1 MANYAAGSTSAL
13 ILYKETSYGTAS
25 PDDQRA
31 GVRQVF
37 VSESIKLS
45 QQTLDS
51 ATINSSRE
59 RSRPAFGNVT
69 VAGSIATE
77 LAPQTCISLLA
88 LAVDPSPG
96 AATLNTWTFQTGKET
111 PSFTAE
117 IDFGTAMV
125 AGTAGDDPVNRF
137 HRFKGC
143 RISNLNITIPSSG
156 FVTANY
162 DVVGKDGEIGDTGYD
177 PAPYSYS
184 NFTPFTAYDCDLFYG
199 TSGSTNPTT
208 LIKIAESA
216 SISLTNTLDESIYS
230 IASGGLRADL
240 PVGFQTVT
248 GQISLLLDNTEAPAF
263 LEKINTKTAI
273 SLRFRLKRGTA
284 NGTEGNEQ
292 ITLLMP
298 RVLLERTSPEI
309 QGPGGVK
316 FSAAFKAFV
325 DTPDTQSALT
335 ITVNTPKASSITTPW
350 LATP

>member
-13 ILYKETSYGTAS
+13 ILYKETSYGTTS
-25 PDDQRA
+25 LTDKGA

-96 AATLNTWTFQTGKET
+96 TATLNTWTFNTGKET

-117 IDFGTAMV
+117 IDFGTAMI
-125 AGTAGDDPVNRF
+125 AGALGDASVNRC
-137 HRFKGC
+137 HRFTGC

-156 FVTANY
+156 FITANY
-162 DVVGKDGEIGDTGYD
+162 DVVGQDGEIGDAPYD
-177 PAPYSYS
+177 AAPYSYS
-184 NFTPFTAYDCDLFYG
+184 NFTPFSAYECDVFYG
-199 TSGSTNPTT
+199 TAGSATPSIM
-208 LIKIAESA
+208 IKIAESA

-248 GQISLLLDNTEAPAF
+248 GQISLLLDNTEAPVF
-263 LEKINTKTAI
+263 LDKINTKTAI
-273 SLRFRLKRGTA
+273 SLKFRLKRGNADGTA
-284 NGTEGNEQ
+284 GNEQ
-292 ITLLMP
+292 ITLLMQ

-325 DTPDTQSALT
+325 DAPDTQSALT
-335 ITVNTPKASSITTPW
+335 VEIKTPKATAIGTPW
-350 LATP
+350 LTT